1 MANDI
6 DKTSPHYKGDFGSI
20 YEVNKK
26 FPTGGVAGDFV
37 VIEGWAHY
45 WNADRATWCVNAQRD
60 SYWDELITNIIEKFK
75 LVRGATYMGVAS
87 LDTAPAKVIGA
98 KMYYFATVAGTYK
111 NFGNLV
117 VPQGINVL
125 YSENGSSWVNTT
137 LLEVAQEL
145 GVSTKKVVSQKALND
160 ALNLKANQSS
170 VNEALAKK
178 ANTADVDTKF
188 TEEKKRVDVELA
200 KKFDKESV
208 VQESG
213 EAEDKVMSQKAV
225 SDKLSG
231 LSDRTEEMIGR
242 TSLAG
247 VNEWSRTG
255 YYGKFISNKNWTS
268 PFYKIENNVDTVN
281 VTFSSERIDS
291 ILIHKYDNF
300 FEHTGYV
307 AASSTDVNSGDT
319 YIKVELVCKAKEDDI
334 NSLLSDLKLNVVG
347 ASPID
352 GLIYRDIINIINN
365 NYFAVQSMIG
375 NNMNGNI
382 NYWCNVGYG
391 GVKTKNVVVSPFY
404 KITDR
409 QNIQVT
415 HDKTSYQIQTFG
427 VDLSFLAICNN
438 VSDIPSD
445 AYFVK
450 FLFNIGSTYSDISK
464 SISLINLQVESG
476 LELCDYNKPIT
487 RYLNRKIFNREL
499 RTQGGRHYFNN
510 GYLCEG
516 SLASDFLSGFGTINL
531 IKFNPKYDELLS
543 IGEIESGE
551 DFIIF
556 CYDKECNYIGYIKN
570 SLTNI
575 PIKTEYIGIDIQRT
589 DNYKEIRNIKISLI
603 SSREFELS
611 KRFAPRNELVYFGF
625 EVRLNNNR
633 EEPDDIN
640 VYNGVNERHFDNG
653 YIYLPSNYT
662 NDGEPVPLIL
672 FVHGT
677 GQHPWATKVPPSGE
691 YSMYDS
697 LFKFLTY
704 NGYAVASCCGVTD
717 KNHKNYGVKDFKC
730 APIGLDCYNSMY
742 KFLIENYNISTDGCY
757 VFGKSTGG
765 QGAMQIAFNGS
776 MKIKA
781 VGQMTPSMSSLGSD
795 LRYCENPTLNFV
807 MTNLGINDANFTPA
821 YSQGYNFSEK
831 EQQIII
837 DNIDR
842 FIGYDP
848 FSICNTVDYT
858 ALTKALFKYKFRE
871 VDKEDVWQIV
881 NTGKIIQNFPLKI
894 WDSEDDNA
902 TPFIYERFYQK
913 MARNGGSICYL
924 RKMPK
929 NTGGRDN
936 HFCVDSSSAIT
947 TNYNT
952 KYNGTVKT
960 TVAFAELV
968 DWFNHWR

>member
-1 MANDI
+1 MATI
-6 DKTSPHYKGDFGSI
+6 DEIKQQAAAVKNATQVG
-20 YEVNKK
+20 ENTAERV
-26 FPTGGVAGDFV
+26 GG
-37 VIEGWAHY
+37 
-45 WNADRATWCVNAQRD
+45 
-60 SYWDELITNIIEKFK
+60 
-75 LVRGATYMGVAS
+75 
-87 LDTAPAKVIGA
+87 
-98 KMYYFATVAGTYK
+98 
-111 NFGNLV
+111 
-117 VPQGINVL
+117 
-125 YSENGSSWVNTT
+125 
-137 LLEVAQEL
+137 
-145 GVSTKKVVSQKALND
+145 
-160 ALNLKANQSS
+160 
-170 VNEALAKK
+170 ALAGL
-178 ANTADVDTKF
+178 ADFAEQQDSKLS
-188 TEEKKRVDVELA
+188 DLA
-200 KKFDKESV
+200 KR
-208 VQESG
+208 
-213 EAEDKVMSQKAV
+213 A
-225 SDKLSG
+225 
-231 LSDRTEEMIGR
+231 EEMIGR
-242 TSLAG
+242 TSFGG
-247 VNEWSRTG
+247 VNEWTRTG
-255 YYGKFISNKNWTS
+255 YYGKFISKKNWTS
-268 PFYKIENNVDTVN
+268 PFYKIVDNATTID
-281 VTFSSERIDS
+281 VTINSERVDS
-291 ILIHKYDNF
+291 IIIHKYDNF
-300 FEHTGYV
+300 FGHTGYAIANSV
-307 AASSTDVNSGDT
+307 SVNDGDT
-319 YIKVELVCKAKEDDI
+319 YIKVELVCKTEEEDI
-334 NSLLSDLKLNVVG
+334 NDLIDNSTLNVTG
-347 ASPID
+347 ASQID
-352 GLIYRDIINIINN
+352 GLIYRDIIDIINN
-365 NYFAVQSMIG
+365 NYFATQSMIG

-391 GVKTKNVVVSPFY
+391 AVKTPNAVVSPFY

-415 HDKTSYQIQTFG
+415 YDKILYVIQTFG
-427 VDLSFLAICNN
+427 VDLSFLAECHN

-450 FLFNIGSTYSDISK
+450 FIFNVGSTYSDISK
-464 SISLINLQVESG
+464 SISLINLQVKSG
-476 LELCDYNKPIT
+476 LKLCDYNKPIT
-487 RYLNRKIFNREL
+487 RYLNRKIVTKEL

-516 SLASDFLSGFGTINL
+516 STASDFLSGFGTINL
-531 IKFNPKYDELLS
+531 IKFNPKYDELLNIS
-543 IGEIESGE
+543 EIEDGE

-556 CYDKECNYIGYIKN
+556 CYDKDCGYIGYVKN
-570 SLTNI
+570 SLVV
-575 PIKTEYIGIDIQRT
+575 PINTEYIGIDIQRT
-589 DNYKEIRNIKISLI
+589 ENYKEIRNIKISLI
-603 SSREFELS
+603 SSREFKLS
-611 KRFAPRNELVYFGF
+611 KRAAPRNELVYFGF

-704 NGYAVASCCGVTD
+704 NGYAVASCCGVTE
-717 KNHKNYGVKDFKC
+717 KNYKEYGVKDFKC

-742 KFLIENYNISTDGCY
+742 KFLIENYNLSTDGCY

-781 VGQMTPSMSSLGSD
+781 VGQMTPSISSLGSD

-807 MTNLGINDANFTPA
+807 MTNLGIKNANFTPA
-821 YSQGYNFSEK
+821 YSQGYNFSEE

-837 DNIDR
+837 DNIEK

-881 NTGKIIQNFPLKI
+881 NAGKIIQNFPLKI

-936 HFCVDSSSAIT
+936 HFCVDSSSAIK
-947 TNYNT
+947 TNYST
-952 KYNGTVKT
+952 KYNGAVET

-968 DWFNHWR
+968 DWFNRWR